1 MRQQTG
7 LCAEP
12 VTFAAMPVIHLIRH
26 AQASFGGDSYDVLS
40 EIGERQAE
48 LVDAALKARGV
59 EASRVAAGTLRRQI
73 DTARVSPELDERWNE
88 YDTAAVLAAHGPDL
102 GAQRTEMGAVPGMT
116 SREFQQVLDSAL
128 LAWIEAGEDSPCS
141 ETWPAFQA
149 RSLGALADLA
159 ASLGSGEQALV
170 FTSGGP
176 IAAICASLIGAP
188 DSSVVTL
195 NRVCVNSAVT
205 KLMSGRGG
213 VRLVTFN
220 DHGHLEHERELMT
233 FR

>member
-1 MRQQTG
+1 
-7 LCAEP
+7 
-12 VTFAAMPVIHLIRH
+12 MPVIHLIRH
-26 AQASFGGDSYDVLS
+26 SQASFGGGAYDVLS
-40 EIGERQAE
+40 EIGHRQSE
-48 LVDAALKARGV
+48 LVDAALTARGV
-59 EASRVAAGTLRRQI
+59 TASRVVAGTLRRQI
-73 DTARVSPELDERWNE
+73 DTARVEPELDERWNE

-102 GAQRTEMGAVPGMT
+102 GGDRTEMGAAPGMT

-128 LAWIEAGEDSPCS
+128 LAWIEAGEESPCE
-141 ETWPAFQA
+141 ETWPAFER
-149 RSLGALADLA
+149 RSLDAVSDLA
-159 ASLGSGEQALV
+159 ASLGSGENALV

-188 DSSVVTL
+188 ASSFVTL